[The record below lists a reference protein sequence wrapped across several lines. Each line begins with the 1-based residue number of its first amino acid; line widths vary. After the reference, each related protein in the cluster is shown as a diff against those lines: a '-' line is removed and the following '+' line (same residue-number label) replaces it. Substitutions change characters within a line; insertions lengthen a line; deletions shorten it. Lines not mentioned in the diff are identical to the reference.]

1 MKISA
6 RNQFKGTVTAVHPG
20 AVNTEVIVNIGGGD
34 SMVATVTNTSLTA
47 MHIVLGK
54 EVMAMAK
61 ASSVLLM
68 TDAQGYV
75 FSARNILRGVVTEV
89 TLGAVYGVVGV
100 QLAGGA
106 VAHAMVTHQAI
117 AELGLEKGQSVMAM
131 IKASSV
137 LLAVPA

>member
-6 RNQFKGTVTAVHPG
+6 RNQFKGTVRAVHPG
-20 AVNTEVIVNIGGGD
+20 AVNAEVVVDIGGGD
-34 SMVATVTNTSLTA
+34 SMVATVTHASLSA
-47 MHIVLGK
+47 MRIAPGK
-54 EVMAMAK
+54 EVIAMAK

-89 TLGAVYGVVGV
+89 TPGAVNAEVGV

-117 AELGLEKGQSVMAM
+117 TELGLEKGQSVMAV

-137 LLAVPA
+137 LLAVPV